1 MGSIFRPAFGRVF
14 TRVFGALGAIALI
27 VVLLNDGVRA
37 ALLFLPWDILVVGLV
52 WAVYYRPEVKVDDG
66 GVHVVN
72 VLRTIDVPWPSI
84 QRIDTKW
91 ALTLYTAYGKVT
103 AWAAP
108 APGGFATRMAGRHDF
123 KGLPESTYGGGGSI
137 RPGDLPGTASGAAAL
152 VVRRHWELLRD
163 AGHLDDP
170 KLEFAAPP
178 TRWHLHTMLAGAV
191 LVLLGLLGVTFL

>member
-1 MGSIFRPAFGRVF
+1 MFS
-14 TRVFGALGAIALI
+14 
-27 VVLLNDGVRA
+27 DGVRA
-37 ALLFLPWDILVVGLV
+37 GLLFLPWDALVVGSV
-52 WAVYYRPEVKVDDG
+52 WALYYRPEVGVDDG

-91 ALTLYTAYGKVT
+91 ALTLFTAYGKVT

-108 APGGFATRMAGRHDF
+108 APGGFASRMAGRQDF

-137 RPGDLPGTASGAAAL
+137 RPGDLPGTASGSAAL
-152 VVRRHWELLRD
+152 VIRRHWEMLRD

-170 KLEFAAPP
+170 KLEFAEPP
-178 TRWHLHTMLAGAV
+178 TRWHFQTILVGAALV
-191 LVLLGLLGVTFL
+191 LVGLLGVVLV

>member
-1 MGSIFRPAFGRVF
+1 MGTVFRPTFGRVL
-14 TRVFGALGAIALI
+14 TAAFGLLGIVALV
-27 VVLLNDGVRA
+27 VVLINDGLRA
-37 ALLFLPWDILVVGLV
+37 GLLFLPWDALVVGLV
-52 WAVYYRPEVKVDDG
+52 WATYYRPEVAVDDG

-72 VLRTIDVPWPSI
+72 VLRTIDLPWPSI

-108 APGGFATRMAGRHDF
+108 APGGFASRMAGRHDF

-137 RPGDLPGTASGAAAL
+137 RPGDLPGTPSGSAAL
-152 VVRRHWELLRD
+152 VVRRHWEMLRD

-170 KLEFAAPP
+170 QLEFALPP
-178 TRWHLHTMLAGAV
+178 TRWHFQTILVGAA
-191 LVLLGLLGVTFL
+191 LVLLGLLGVALL